1 MSDLNATDGYIVH
14 GWMVTEL
21 GLRGPELTTF
31 AIVHQFSQ
39 SKAGIYKGGV
49 PYIMAWVGCSD
60 VSARKYLHSLEKK
73 GLIRSVPGAVNG
85 VPFRDYQILDNHIPK
100 ILGDTPKILGD
111 TPKILGDT
119 PSQILDN
126 HTPKILGDTPKIL
139 GDTPKILGVDNNRK
153 KNKDF
158 FLVKEK
164 IVSNFFFQNWRD
176 PNGEFDKLVAYN
188 SGPAVKK
195 KWDAMSDK
203 EREAVAK
210 LWRQEPQQR
219 PRFDNAFLSYW
230 RDVYLK
236 LYGMDA
242 PVQIRL
248 AALDDKLRYNVR
260 DGKLALTIAAE
271 LRDYLEQH
279 AESFRPI
286 FVRLQKEKGCTKLTY
301 NILTLSAPDKAG
313 AR

>member
-85 VPFRDYQILDNHIPK
+85 VPFRDYQILDNHI
-100 ILGDTPKILGD
+100 
-111 TPKILGDT
+111 
-119 PSQILDN
+119 
-126 HTPKILGDTPKIL
+126 PKIL

>member
-1 MSDLNATDGYIVH
+1 M
-14 GWMVTEL
+14 
-21 GLRGPELTTF
+21 
-31 AIVHQFSQ
+31 
-39 SKAGIYKGGV
+39 
-49 PYIMAWVGCSD
+49 
-60 VSARKYLHSLEKK
+60 
-73 GLIRSVPGAVNG
+73 
-85 VPFRDYQILDNHIPK
+85 
-100 ILGDTPKILGD
+100 
-111 TPKILGDT
+111 
-119 PSQILDN
+119 
-126 HTPKILGDTPKIL
+126 
-139 GDTPKILGVDNNRK
+139 
-153 KNKDF
+153 
-158 FLVKEK
+158 KEK